1 MNWEDERYVR
11 LYVRDTITWKLLG
24 WQGRCLLPLLLRK
37 VDRAGCVELD
47 GAGEEGIAALVDIPL
62 EVVTPG
68 LAKLIE
74 RSVVEIRGDILVFP
88 KYVAAHEARQS
99 DKLRAQESRARR
111 REQVMEREPVT
122 NRDSCVTNR
131 DVLSRAVTP
140 RHTASLLEEKRR
152 EEKSGDKDLAGGSS
166 PARHVEA
173 TGQTSEPESP
183 RTPAPVQ
190 GSRPAQQQVA
200 LLPDEPKRTA
210 PARQTRASKSESL
223 IAATWQAFSA
233 AHQHRHGVAP
243 VWAGKM
249 AGIFKRI
256 VGEVGAEAP
265 AVAAYYLTHNG
276 SFYVSCGHSAAILE
290 RDIQKLR
297 REMLTG
303 NQVNAAAARHQEQRA
318 ATVDK
323 WDQRIREREREE
335 REGAIDVECE
345 SA

>member
-152 EEKSGDKDLAGGSS
+152 EEKSGDQDLAGGSS
-166 PARHVEA
+166 PAPRSDSA
-173 TGQTSEPESP
+173 FASP
-183 RTPAPVQ
+183 KTPAPVQ
-190 GSRPAQQQVA
+190 GSLPAQQVA
-200 LLPDEPKRTA
+200 LLPDEPKRDA
-210 PARQTRASKSESL
+210 PARQTRASKPE
-223 IAATWQAFSA
+223 APTTATWEAYAGAYTERYGHPPARNAKVNGQLA
-233 AHQHRHGVAP
+233 QLVAQL
-243 VWAGKM
+243 
-249 AGIFKRI
+249 
-256 VGEVGAEAP
+256 GADEAP
-265 AVAAYYLTHNG
+265 QVAAFYLTHP
-276 SFYVSCGHSAAILE
+276 AAIYNFHPIGLLL
-290 RDIQKLR
+290 RDCQALR
-297 REMLTG
+297 TQWQRGSVVTPT
-303 NQVNAAAARHQEQRA
+303 AARRDEETAANPALALLLAQRRKKNG
-318 ATVDK
+318 D
-323 WDQRIREREREE
+323 
-335 REGAIDVECE
+335 G
-345 SA
+345 